1 MSLQPDDDFLPYVSS
16 WERRAC
22 FFSCT
27 DRIVKKPN
35 FSSFLWLVEKEWLW
49 VNVFWLAVVF
59 QQGFGQKL
67 VVWKQNGGQ
76 ESYACLW
83 WEWVFFCLTWS
94 PVIFQTHL
102 PEGRTERMP
111 TAHNLSSWRCFGGSS
126 SESWLVHTVTAPP
139 QLIWI
144 RGRMAAGAENIS
156 DVFFFLHHLTK
167 NSPDRR

>member
-1 MSLQPDDDFLPYVSS
+1 MYGSLYHAGTIQGTIYDVPTELGRCVEEWVESSTETTNHHWMKIKAKVSRENLSKTLAADNRKSTFNPRRAPTTESKLGHIGFYRRVLMSLQPDDDFLPYLSS

-35 FSSFLWLVEKEWLW
+35 FSSCLWLVEKEWLW

-76 ESYACLW
+76 ESYACL
-83 WEWVFFCLTWS
+83 
-94 PVIFQTHL
+94 
-102 PEGRTERMP
+102 
-111 TAHNLSSWRCFGGSS
+111 
-126 SESWLVHTVTAPP
+126 
-139 QLIWI
+139 
-144 RGRMAAGAENIS
+144 
-156 DVFFFLHHLTK
+156 
-167 NSPDRR
+167 